1 MSSFLDTARSTI
13 ARHRMF
19 NPGDA
24 VVVAVS
30 GGADSMALLHA
41 LVALREELRLTIHV
55 AHLNHRLRPDSADDS
70 AFVETAAQSLHLPVT
85 LATADVRTLAA
96 EQRRSIED
104 AARQARYGF
113 LAQVAGDTGAGIVAT
128 AHTRSDQVETVLMR
142 LLDAAPW
149 ESLAGIPPVRPLALN
164 PSEASGSGLGTVSV
178 VRPLLEVTRQD
189 VLSFLAAHGV
199 VWRDDPTNRDLA
211 IRRNWVRHAV
221 IPALEESI
229 PSLRAILVRVS
240 DAVRGA
246 EGVLAASAGHVFE
259 GAHERVGG
267 GLRVPL
273 RVIGALPGPVQR
285 RLLRQA
291 LIAVA
296 GTDGRVSRVV
306 EDEAV
311 ELLSRPRPGQVRAGA
326 WVIRRSYEA
335 LEVAP
340 APAPDPEQEYE
351 LTIPGDVAAVDFGVR
366 VRADIID
373 PADGTIQTPGE
384 AILDADATGSLLR
397 IRSWRPGDR
406 IRPLGM
412 KGKRK
417 VQDLLVDQKVPRWER
432 GRIPLIVD
440 AHGRILWVVGQRI
453 SEEAR
458 ITERTKRAVRLRVL
472 PLEAPVTAAGRA

>member
-1 MSSFLDTARSTI
+1 MTTFLDTVRSTI
-13 ARHRMF
+13 ARHHMF
-19 NPGDA
+19 NPGDS

-41 LVALREELRLTIHV
+41 LVALREELGLTLHV

-70 AFVETAAQSLHLPVT
+70 AFVGTAAQSLHLPVT

-113 LAQVAGDTGAGIVAT
+113 LAQVAENTGAGIVAI
-128 AHTRSDQVETVLMR
+128 AHTWSDQVETVLMR

-149 ESLAGIPPVRPLALN
+149 ESLAGIPPVRPL
-164 PSEASGSGLGTVSV
+164 GRGTV
-178 VRPLLEVTRQD
+178 VRPLVDVARQD

-199 VWRDDPTNRDLA
+199 AWRDDPTNRDLA

-221 IPALEESI
+221 IPALEESL
-229 PSLRAILVRVS
+229 PSLSAILVRVS
-240 DAVRGA
+240 YAVRSA
-246 EGVLAASAGHVFE
+246 EGVLAASAGHIFE
-259 GAHERVGG
+259 GAHEHAGG
-267 GLRVPL
+267 GLRIPL
-273 RVIGALPGPVQR
+273 RVIGVLPGPMQR

-291 LIAVA
+291 LIAAA

-306 EDEAV
+306 EDEALA
-311 ELLSRPRPGQVRAGA
+311 LLSRRRLGQIGAGP

-335 LEVAP
+335 MEIAP

-351 LTIPGDVAAVDFGVR
+351 LTIPGDIAAADFGVR
-366 VRADIID
+366 VRADIVD
-373 PADGTIQTPGE
+373 PADGEIHPPGE
-384 AILDADATGSLLR
+384 ALLDADAAGPVLR

-440 AHGRILWVVGQRI
+440 ARGRILWVVGWRI

-472 PLEAPVTAAGRA
+472 PLEARATAARRA